1 MSADLANRVRPYLR
15 EILRI
20 AKFESW
26 SVDQLEDTIVRLF
39 GGEVDTQPAPTPDQI
54 AEPLPA

>member
-1 MSADLANRVRPYLR
+1 MSAEVAKAVRPYLR

-26 SVDQLEDTIVRLF
+26 PVDQLEDTIVRLF
-39 GGEVDTQPAPTPDQI
+39 GGEVDIHPPYPGTQQLGPP
-54 AEPLPA
+54 